1 VQLERMRK
9 CKDTKL
15 IVVMP
20 DRGGQLVKQERD
32 FLAELK
38 CAHRQHKSM
47 MGESASFSVSTG
59 GRLSKGTLTSDNM
72 V

>member
-1 VQLERMRK
+1 MRK

-15 IVVMP
+15 IVAML
-20 DRGGQLVKQERD
+20 DRGGGQLVKQEHD
-32 FLAELK
+32 FLAELER
-38 CAHRQHKSM
+38 AHRQHKSM